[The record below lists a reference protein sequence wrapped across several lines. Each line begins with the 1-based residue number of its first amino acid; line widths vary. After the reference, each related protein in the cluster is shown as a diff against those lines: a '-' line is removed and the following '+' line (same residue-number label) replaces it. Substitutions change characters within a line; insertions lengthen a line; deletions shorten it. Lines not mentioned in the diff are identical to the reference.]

1 MANDIATYLKFA
13 NVQMAAEALY
23 GLKTAAPKALFSGLI
38 TPIILTTGNER
49 SSKFTTTQATEF
61 AEDWTIVEHISNTP
75 TGFSG
80 TLLRALR
87 KCTNGVRSLIITP
100 QHQMGSTP
108 NGVTPNGVR
117 SFIITPQ

>member
-13 NVQMAAEALY
+13 NVQMAAES
-23 GLKTAAPKALFSGLI
+23 LFRVSPGASPGQTSTSMDEATLTSGN
-38 TPIILTTGNER
+38 TR

-61 AEDWTIVEHISNTP
+61 TKDWEVVEHKSNTA

-80 TLLRALR
+80 T
-87 KCTNGVRSLIITP
+87 S
-100 QHQMGSTP
+100 
-108 NGVTPNGVR
+108 PNGVR